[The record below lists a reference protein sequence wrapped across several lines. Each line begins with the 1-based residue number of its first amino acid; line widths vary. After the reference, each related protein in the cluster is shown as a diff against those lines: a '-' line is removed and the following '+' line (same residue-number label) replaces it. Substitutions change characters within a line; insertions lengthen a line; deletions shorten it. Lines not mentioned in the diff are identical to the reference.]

1 MEYFI
6 YLKENLKMRWRG
18 WELEEEGERE
28 EGEREK
34 WRVRVRA
41 HRKKET

>member
-6 YLKENLKMRWRG
+6 YLKENLKVRWRG
-18 WELEEEGERE
+18 WELEE